1 MDTDESLD
9 RAIERMAA
17 ASNGFVNGDPGDF
30 VAIWSRGDDVTI
42 FGGFGSGERGRDQI
56 VSRLEW
62 ASARFHSGEVAY
74 EPITSGQSGD
84 LAYAVGIERGH
95 VTLVGED
102 RPSDLTLRVTH
113 LFRQEHGGWK
123 LIHRHADPITSVTAP
138 GALLQEPKPGT
149 P

>member
-42 FGGFGSGERGRDQI
+42 FGGFGSGERGRDQ
-56 VSRLEW
+56 
-62 ASARFHSGEVAY
+62 
-74 EPITSGQSGD
+74 
-84 LAYAVGIERGH
+84 
-95 VTLVGED
+95 
-102 RPSDLTLRVTH
+102 
-113 LFRQEHGGWK
+113 FRQEHGGWK

-138 GALLQEPKPGT
+138 GALLQETKPGT